1 MEPEV
6 LMEEVQEK
14 AFMYQVPYIDVS
26 SKTNEQIDNLF
37 EVAIRKILENLKIEP
52 KKKGSS

>member
-1 MEPEV
+1 
-6 LMEEVQEK
+6 
-14 AFMYQVPYIDVS
+14 MYQVPYIDVS